1 MASQVSIRMTT
12 VISQAM
18 CVGDQWTKQIISLL
32 RQPVLSQSQSH
43 LQVQPYTR
51 GEERP
56 VKHKTTLN
64 KDPASPKF

>member
-1 MASQVSIRMTT
+1 MSSNLAKIPNSYFR
-12 VISQAM
+12 
-18 CVGDQWTKQIISLL
+18 KRQI
-32 RQPVLSQSQSH
+32 LSVVVCEHASH

>member
-1 MASQVSIRMTT
+1 MPSNLANIPNSYSKI
-12 VISQAM
+12 
-18 CVGDQWTKQIISLL
+18 
-32 RQPVLSQSQSH
+32 LSVVVCEHASH

-64 KDPASPKF
+64 KDLASPKF

>member
-1 MASQVSIRMTT
+1 MVSQVIIRMTT
-12 VISQAM
+12 VVSQAG
-18 CVGDQWTKQIISLL
+18 CVGDQWTNYSKILSVVVCDHASLM
-32 RQPVLSQSQSH
+32 
-43 LQVQPYTR
+43 QVHPYTR